1 MQAGGVK
8 TFRLSLKC
16 LFITSSAA
24 ETDFIIRAFPHL
36 WRGCRKELHKVLGH
50 YLAGKILEPLKCR
63 GQSRKLSA
71 IHNLYNILAPIA
83 VKFSSEKKCLW
94 LEFYKSGNTNCNL
107 PLQVDGD
114 TSTND
119 TLLAFSS
126 GASGSILVSSTD
138 CPEGQE
144 LQMALDAVT
153 LLSYP
158 DNSSFNNVHAVSFCL
173 STSSCFNGDLHFDR
187 F

>member
-1 MQAGGVK
+1 M
-8 TFRLSLKC
+8 
-16 LFITSSAA
+16 
-24 ETDFIIRAFPHL
+24 
-36 WRGCRKELHKVLGH
+36 LGH
-50 YLAGKILEPLKCR
+50 YLDGKILDPW

-71 IHNLYNILAPIA
+71 ICNLYKVLAPIA

-94 LEFYKSGNTNCNL
+94 LKFNKSRNTNCNL
-107 PLQVDGD
+107 SLQVDGD

-126 GASGSILVSSTD
+126 GASGSALVSSTD

-153 LLSYP
+153 PLSYP
-158 DNSSFNNVHAVSFCL
+158 DNSSFNDVHAVSFCL
-173 STSSCFNGDLHFDR
+173 STSSCFTLAGFER
-187 F
+187 TGEIYCMGW